1 MQPEDAAA
9 AEACFVVTIPDEAA
23 SPEDCLL
30 ETPQEP
36 SILLQQVQP
45 RTDKETGIDREA
57 DITANQETVHDQR
70 NVEAGR
76 ERARRERR
84 IRSRADDLR
93 ALKNAMAADAM
104 ELLPALPRPESGERQ
119 WAALKGYSCI
129 ILVIATIA
137 GTTHFLA
144 LVVGDLPVVPW
155 WTCLALMYSLAL
167 CALYSLNKIVCG
179 DPGYVARSQET
190 CFPVPHEL
198 LELLGTGEQQ
208 VVNIKDDVNDRT
220 YCVRCFVWRPN
231 KGRTGRKSHHCS
243 SCQRCVVD
251 FDHQ

>member
-1 MQPEDAAA
+1 MQPVDAAA
-9 AEACFVVTIPDEAA
+9 AEACVVVTLPDEAA

-30 ETPQEP
+30 VTPQEP
-36 SILLQQVQP
+36 TNLLHQGQP
-45 RTDKETGIDREA
+45 RTDKEKVIDRETEL
-57 DITANQETVHDQR
+57 TANQETVHDQR

-84 IRSRADDLR
+84 IRARASDLR
-93 ALKNAMAADAM
+93 ALKNAVAADAM
-104 ELLPALPRPESGERQ
+104 ELLPALPPPESGERQ

-137 GTTHFLA
+137 GTTHVLA
-144 LVVGDLPVVPW
+144 LVVGDLPAVHW
-155 WTCLALMYSLAL
+155 WICLGLMYSLAL

-179 DPGYVARSQET
+179 NPGYVARSQET
-190 CFPVPHEL
+190 CFPVPPEL
-198 LELLGTGEQQ
+198 LELLESGEQKVQ
-208 VVNIKDDVNDRT
+208 NIKDDVNDRT